1 VVFEET
7 AQVEYTDVNVDA
19 GNVVTDT
26 RVVVL
31 SEWEVVTRAEVSV
44 GDETQIVSA
53 MARSSSGN
61 H

>member
-1 VVFEET
+1 VFGET
-7 AQVEYTDVNVDA
+7 AQVEYIDVRVDG
-19 GNVVTDT
+19 GNVVTDV

-31 SEWEVVTRAEVSV
+31 SEREVVTCVEVSV

-53 MARSSSGN
+53 MAGSSSGN